1 MNRDPLAPEPNLS
14 ALMQREEELH
24 AKAAHRRHLANI
36 TLVVPPVA
44 GIALLIVA
52 AVVKGPGFAAALV
65 TQAVIIFTV
74 AGKFAILQAVLG
86 DVGFTAVELAALV
99 AYMDISIA
107 VVLVYNLPRLYRLK
121 RIGPTLEDLA
131 EHGLYMLEQKPWLG
145 RVTFAGVIA
154 FVMFPLTGTGAI
166 GGSIFGRLLGLSAR
180 RTLAA
185 IGVGACL
192 GSFGMAFFGETV
204 RSVFTPEMQDS
215 WRFKATGVAVLAA
228 MIGVVWWRGRKVTQE
243 LRARRAARQ
252 SAMNPQAP
260 GARS

>member
-1 MNRDPLAPEPNLS
+1 MPRETPATDSQLS
-14 ALMQREEELH
+14 SLMQREEKLH
-24 AKAAHRRHLANI
+24 AQAAHRRHLANL
-36 TLVVPPVA
+36 TLVVPPAA
-44 GIALLIVA
+44 GVALLIVA
-52 AVVKGPGFAAALV
+52 AAFKGPGFAGALV
-65 TQAVIIFTV
+65 TQAIFIFTV

-99 AYMDISIA
+99 AYMDVSIA

-121 RIGPTLEDLA
+121 RVGQTLEDLA

-145 RVTFAGVIA
+145 RVTTAGVIA

-192 GSFGMAFFGETV
+192 GSFGMAFFGESV
-204 RSVFTPEMQDS
+204 RSVFTPEMQQS
-215 WRFKATGVAVLAA
+215 WEFKATGAAVLAL

-243 LRARRAARQ
+243 LRARRAERENGAT
-252 SAMNPQAP
+252 SASDV
-260 GARS
+260 GSR